1 MSTGQSIRVL
11 VIDDS
16 AHSRRVIRDALESFP
31 HTEVVGTACD
41 GEEALHKAI
50 SLEPDLITLD
60 LGMPRMDGFTFLR
73 LILERRPTPVIVISG
88 RADSEDVF
96 RALDLGA
103 VDFVAKP
110 TSRAASELDS
120 MRGELLRKIHA
131 LRELRIEKVRER
143 VAGAARAPYPEA
155 RAADAS
161 SHRTIAIGASTGGPT
176 ALMQIFHGFAEPP
189 PCSFLVSQHMPS
201 GFTRG
206 FAERIDRRTAVRARE
221 AEAGELP
228 EPGLALIAPG
238 GSHLELDAVGGR
250 VVTRLLPGAP
260 DDKYAPSIDRMF
272 ASAAK
277 HVGSDLVAV
286 VLTGMGS
293 DGRRGARAVKE
304 AGGTVIAESEDSAVI
319 FGMPQQVIRAGCADA
334 VLHLDEIANAIR
346 SGLPPRTTRCGLE
359 GGLDE

>member
-31 HTEVVGTACD
+31 HTDVVGTACD

-73 LILERRPTPVIVISG
+73 LILERRPTPVIVVSG

-131 LRELRIEKVRER
+131 LRDLRIEKVRER
-143 VAGAARAPYPEA
+143 VARAARAPRPET

-189 PCSFLVSQHMPS
+189 PCAFLVSQHMPS

-221 AEAGELP
+221 AEAGDLL

-250 VVTRLLPGAP
+250 VVTRLLPRAP
-260 DDKYAPSIDRMF
+260 E
-272 ASAAK
+272 
-277 HVGSDLVAV
+277 GN
-286 VLTGMGS
+286 

-334 VLHLDEIANAIR
+334 VLHLDEIANAIG
-346 SGLPPRTTRCGLE
+346 SGLPPWTTRCGPE
-359 GGLDE
+359 GESNE